1 MNLTNPPSPSDQPD
15 ERPIQRRWTEKETAQ
30 LLHMAVCTLRRKR
43 KEGLIGYYQ
52 DGGKIFYDETQI
64 RAYQD
69 KTRVDPKVDG

>member
-15 ERPIQRRWTEKETAQ
+15 ERPIQRRWTEKEIAQ

-52 DGGKIFYDETQI
+52 DGGKIFYDENQI